1 METIKLKTNLHSL
14 IDKIEDTELLVQ
26 LNKILNNCI
35 SKEKVS
41 WDSLSK
47 EEKKSIEEGLKQL
60 ENGEGVDF
68 EEVNKSFDEWLKG

>member
-14 IDKIEDTELLVQ
+14 IDKIEDTELLEQ
-26 LNKILNNCI
+26 LNKILNN
-35 SKEKVS
+35 SLSNEKVR

-47 EEKKSIEEGLKQL
+47 EEKKSIEEGLRQL

-68 EEVNKSFDEWLKG
+68 EEVNKSFDEWIKR